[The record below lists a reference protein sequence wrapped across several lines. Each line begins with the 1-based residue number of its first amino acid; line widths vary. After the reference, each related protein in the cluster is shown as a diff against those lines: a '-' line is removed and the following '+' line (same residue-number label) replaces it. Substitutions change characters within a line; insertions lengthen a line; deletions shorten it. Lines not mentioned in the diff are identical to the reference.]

1 MGGTLGI
8 GDGSGKLMR
17 SSSLGQNDNQ
27 PIDSSNRAFHQIGLY
42 LTRVA
47 FKRRKYFFKLG
58 KVSQKNRCYW
68 EASLVEYCLCSPA
81 APVQRKL
88 LIREQIV

>member
-1 MGGTLGI
+1 MGGTGGI

-47 FKRRKYFFKLG
+47 FKRRKYFF
-58 KVSQKNRCYW
+58 
-68 EASLVEYCLCSPA
+68 
-81 APVQRKL
+81 
-88 LIREQIV
+88 LIREAFTKKSTNKLVVILRLALSSIVCAPQQLLCKENY